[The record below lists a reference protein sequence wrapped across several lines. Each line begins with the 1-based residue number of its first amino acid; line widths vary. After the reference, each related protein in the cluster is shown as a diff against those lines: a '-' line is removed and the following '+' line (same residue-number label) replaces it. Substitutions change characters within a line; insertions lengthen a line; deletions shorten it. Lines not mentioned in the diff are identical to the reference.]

1 MKHLGTNS
9 EIILDQKFLQKNMEQ
24 LIQNLEMFH
33 F

>member
-9 EIILDQKFLQKNMEQ
+9 KIILDQKFLQKNMKQ
-24 LIQNLEMFH
+24 FIQNLEMFH